1 MSWLTKFL
9 SKPEIQVGDVWVMDE
24 KNPFEHPCRV
34 KILDYKKGYV
44 LYLVVEQE
52 GRDVAYCAFHRSKS
66 EGDFRLI
73 YRKE

>member
-9 SKPEIQVGDVWVMDE
+9 SKPEIQVGDVWVIDE

-34 KILDYKKGYV
+34 QILDYKKGYV
-44 LYLVVEQE
+44 LYLITEQE
-52 GRDVAYCAFHRSKS
+52 GRDLSYYDIQRSKRES
-66 EGDFRLI
+66 DFRLI